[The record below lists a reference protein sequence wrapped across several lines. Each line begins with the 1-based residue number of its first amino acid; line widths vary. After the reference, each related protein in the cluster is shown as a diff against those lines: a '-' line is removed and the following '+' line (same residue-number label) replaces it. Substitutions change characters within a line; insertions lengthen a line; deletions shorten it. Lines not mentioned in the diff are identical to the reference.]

1 MIDVV
6 ANEIKAG
13 TLQEILYADDIVLIA
28 DTVAELP
35 ERNPLFGKVHLRAM
49 E

>member
-6 ANEIKAG
+6 MNEIKEG

-28 DTVAELP
+28 EIMAELDK
-35 ERNPLFGKVHLRAM
+35 KVLTF
-49 E
+49 